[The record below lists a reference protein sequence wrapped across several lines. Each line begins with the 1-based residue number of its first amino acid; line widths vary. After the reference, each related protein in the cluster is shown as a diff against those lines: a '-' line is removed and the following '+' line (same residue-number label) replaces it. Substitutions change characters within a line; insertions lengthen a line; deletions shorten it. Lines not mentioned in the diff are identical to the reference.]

1 MSQFQTLLKFCQQKK
16 PWFLRIHPSS
26 HHPIPSTWVSEGCC
40 NGRFEASGVS
50 HHGKFSAALLAQL
63 GASEVAFPCTGAGSY
78 QRLFFGTC
86 RGGGFVSG
94 NLPKAWKNL
103 RRCTF
108 SIQVAGF
115 FSKLRIGSLWICKK
129 QRPKTIVTKALNSI
143 VRGFLVCFT
152 KPQRSDGEA
161 LALAEGRR
169 VIFDI
174 CWGGTP
180 ERLLTEGSVYI
191 GICCFSFHHPSLSIG
206 RPCPRILLYNIHT
219 VEKKGSSCGVEIL
232 LWHFQTLQEE
242 KSGQTCFYSMEPNY
256 SNSAHIYII

>member
-1 MSQFQTLLKFCQQKK
+1 M
-16 PWFLRIHPSS
+16 
-26 HHPIPSTWVSEGCC
+26 
-40 NGRFEASGVS
+40 S

-63 GASEVAFPCTGAGSY
+63 GASEVAFPCTCAGSY

-115 FSKLRIGSLWICKK
+115 CSKPRIGILWICKK
-129 QRPKTIVTKALNSI
+129 QGPKTIVTKALNSI
-143 VRGFLVCFT
+143 VRGLLVCFT

-174 CWGGTP
+174 C
-180 ERLLTEGSVYI
+180 
-191 GICCFSFHHPSLSIG
+191 
-206 RPCPRILLYNIHT
+206 
-219 VEKKGSSCGVEIL
+219 
-232 LWHFQTLQEE
+232 
-242 KSGQTCFYSMEPNY
+242 
-256 SNSAHIYII
+256 

>member
-1 MSQFQTLLKFCQQKK
+1 MIFANPSIITSSNPFNLSFGRLLQRKI
-16 PWFLRIHPSS
+16 WGL
-26 HHPIPSTWVSEGCC
+26 
-40 NGRFEASGVS
+40 ASVS

-115 FSKLRIGSLWICKK
+115 FSKPRIGILWICKK
-129 QRPKTIVTKALNSI
+129 QGPKTIVTKALNSI

-191 GICCFSFHHPSLSIG
+191 GICCFSLHHPSLSIG

-219 VEKKGSSCGVEIL
+219 AEKKGSSCGVEIL

-242 KSGQTCFYSMEPNY
+242 KSGQTCF
-256 SNSAHIYII
+256 